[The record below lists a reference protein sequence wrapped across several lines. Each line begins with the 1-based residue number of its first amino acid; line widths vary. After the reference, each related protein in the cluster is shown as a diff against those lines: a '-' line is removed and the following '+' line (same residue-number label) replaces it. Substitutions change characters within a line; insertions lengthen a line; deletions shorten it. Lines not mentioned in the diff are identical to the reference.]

1 MDISGCLKMAV
12 LSCWSASL
20 WDSIPLHQPLCPH
33 PLLVS
38 PPTSP
43 RQLLLHWCL
52 AAGTMVAGGGGG
64 AWTSRGGSKPL
75 TPCLSFL
82 SWVQIGPLTVWGR
95 FTTSGFNISAIMGE
109 VLQEHLCLPLVLVQ
123 DPSFIPSSVTTFILL
138 IFQQLSFICLQP
150 IHDWRRIRELTCVS
164 LWVFWPRDLTVSFQH
179 NKISYS
185 LLSKQNG
192 IRGDHHNSAQM

>member
-33 PLLVS
+33 PLLV

-43 RQLLLHWCL
+43 RQLLLHGCL

-64 AWTSRGGSKPL
+64 AWTSRGGSKAL
-75 TPCLSFL
+75 TLCLSFL
-82 SWVQIGPLTVWGR
+82 SWVHIGPLTVWGR
-95 FTTSGFNISAIMGE
+95 FTTSGFSISAIMGE

-123 DPSFIPSSVTTFILL
+123 DPSFIPSSVTTFILPH
-138 IFQQLSFICLQP
+138 LSAT
-150 IHDWRRIRELTCVS
+150 ELHPSTANSWLKKNPWADLCVS
-164 LWVFWPRDLTVSFQH
+164 MSVLATG
-179 NKISYS
+179 SYS
-185 LLSKQNG
+185 ELP
-192 IRGDHHNSAQM
+192 A